1 MNYTRTASVTLCI
14 LLLAIITAS
23 ASYAGDRPLNS
34 TFHEEIHGGF
44 EFTTGNSTY
53 EGTLERG
60 GQYFTQFSVS
70 IPPGS
75 KIRYQ
80 RLYVYWTWSKNGDQA
95 VYPEIGV
102 SVPGDKG
109 SLERDT
115 RFTDT
120 KGFASK
126 NDFFSGMDSYNLP
139 LTQKDGNLTIM
150 VDNTATDN
158 STFAVLGMGILT
170 IYESPDAPRSII
182 QVLEG
187 CDLLYSSYGITP
199 EMATNTLEFKGP
211 VDISKVN
218 SARLL
223 LVAPSGGYSRTDIPE
238 KNRIIVNRIG
248 GGRLPGVFD
257 AVLKILFPAN
267 QGKVWTDV
275 FSSDEQ
281 HQIGIEE
288 KEIRPYL
295 RPADN
300 VIEVQDNGD
309 YFELTNAVLAVEYNS

>member
-1 MNYTRTASVTLCI
+1 MNYALTATVTLC
-14 LLLAIITAS
+14 LLSLAIITAS
-23 ASYAGDRPLNS
+23 ASYAGDRPLNT
-34 TFHEEIHGGF
+34 TFHEDIHGGF
-44 EFTTGNSTY
+44 VFTTGNSTY
-53 EGTLERG
+53 EGTLEPG
-60 GQYFTQFSVS
+60 GHYFSQFLVNLPS
-70 IPPGS
+70 GS
-75 KIRYQ
+75 QTRYQ

-95 VYPEIGV
+95 AYPSIRV
-102 SVPGDKG
+102 SVPGDG
-109 SLERDT
+109 GGILETGT
-115 RFTDT
+115 RYTDT

-126 NDFFSGMDSYNLP
+126 NDFFSGMDSDNLP
-139 LTQKDGNLTIM
+139 VTQKEGDLMIM
-150 VDNTATDN
+150 VENAATDN
-158 STFAVLGMGILT
+158 STFAVQGMGLLT
-170 IYESPDAPRSII
+170 VYESPDAPRSTLWV
-182 QVLEG
+182 QEG

-211 VDISKVN
+211 VDIGRAT

-238 KNRIIVNRIG
+238 KNRMIVNRIG

-300 VIEVQDNGD
+300 AIEVQDNGD
-309 YFELTNAVLAVEYNS
+309 YFELSNAVLSVEYN